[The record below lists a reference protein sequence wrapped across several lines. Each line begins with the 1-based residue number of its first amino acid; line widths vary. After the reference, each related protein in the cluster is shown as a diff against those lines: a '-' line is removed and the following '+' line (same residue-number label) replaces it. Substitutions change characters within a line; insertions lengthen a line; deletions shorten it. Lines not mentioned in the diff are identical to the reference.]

1 MFYKRILF
9 VVLSVILCTCST
21 KRNSYKHL
29 HDDFLE
35 EQLLMLKN
43 QAFCNCVNQAMKK
56 SGATLAPQD
65 ASNYLQL
72 FELDVKYFFD
82 PNLERIVNIWN
93 QKEYISYDSEKELY
107 FMRCLDFYNSK
118 ELANYIDSVR
128 NVEIKKHTN

>member
-1 MFYKRILF
+1 MDETGGSPDGY
-9 VVLSVILCTCST
+9 
-21 KRNSYKHL
+21 
-29 HDDFLE
+29 
-35 EQLLMLKN
+35 QLLMLKN

-56 SGATLAPQD
+56 SGATLAPRD

-93 QKEYISYDSEKELY
+93 QKECISYDSEKELY

-128 NVEIKKHTN
+128 NVEIKKNTN